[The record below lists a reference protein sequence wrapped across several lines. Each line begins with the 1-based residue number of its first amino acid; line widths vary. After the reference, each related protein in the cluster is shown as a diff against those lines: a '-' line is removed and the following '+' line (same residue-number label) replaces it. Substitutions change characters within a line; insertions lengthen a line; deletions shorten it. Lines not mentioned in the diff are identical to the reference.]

1 MSTICRKLEGSKSH
15 NSSLDP
21 IRLEKGL
28 SGYGIFSTD
37 VGYTDNPSRYDE
49 LILLVKDYTTDNR
62 DLILAKGDTD
72 CLFLGFW
79 NDGVITNKQ

>member
-1 MSTICRKLEGSKSH
+1 MSTICRKLEGSKYQ

-21 IRLEKGL
+21 IQLRKGL
-28 SGYGIFSTD
+28 SGQGLFSTD
-37 VGYTDNPSRYDE
+37 TGYIDEPNMYDE
-49 LILLVKDYTTDNR
+49 LILLVKDYTTENM

-79 NDGVITNKQ
+79 NDGVIINK